1 MNLTTELGFTRM
13 TRKRLHFLF
22 LNIGHFLDHLFM
34 LVFATVAAL
43 ALIREWQL
51 SYAELIPY
59 AMPGFIAFGAFALPA
74 GWLADKWSR
83 HGMLVIFFIGIGGA
97 SILTALAQTP
107 LQIGIGLFAIGLF
120 AAIYHPVGIA
130 LVLEGR
136 KRVGMAIA
144 VNGVFGNMGV
154 AAAALI
160 AGYLIDQSGWRS
172 AFVWP
177 GVISIGVGMAY
188 GVFIF
193 SARGTMAAGAAAD
206 NKTPAADV
214 STYDQNLFVRVI
226 AIVLFTTA
234 LGGLIFQSTTF
245 ALPKIIAERAGDIAH
260 SATLVGWLAF
270 FIFTIG
276 SVGQLVVG
284 YAIDRISPRIV
295 FAVIAAMQLT
305 IFALMPGLHGWT
317 AVILAAAFMFAT
329 FGQIPINDVLVGRVA
344 KSAWRSRILAMR
356 YTVTISVMALAVP
369 VIAWVHAG
377 WGFDFLFV
385 LLAIAGGLILS
396 GALMLPRSI
405 PAAVVL
411 SPATAHARNPTLT
424 TPT

>member
-1 MNLTTELGFTRM
+1 MM
-13 TRKRLHFLF
+13 RKKLHFLF
-22 LNIGHFLDHLFM
+22 LNVGHFLDHLFM

-43 ALIREWQL
+43 ALAREWQL
-51 SYAELIPY
+51 SYGELIPY

-83 HGMLVIFFIGIGGA
+83 HGMLVIFFIGIGAA
-97 SILTALAQTP
+97 SALTALAQTP
-107 LQIGIGLFAIGLF
+107 LQIGVGLFAIGVF

-136 KRVGMAIA
+136 TRTGMAIA

-160 AGYLIDQSGWRS
+160 TGYLIDQSGWRA

-177 GVISIGVGMAY
+177 GIVSIAIGIAY
-188 GVFIF
+188 GALVWTG
-193 SARGTMAAGAAAD
+193 RGAISPHAAAD
-206 NKTPAADV
+206 KTTPDAALSGYDRDV
-214 STYDQNLFVRVI
+214 FFRVI
-226 AIVLFTTA
+226 AIVMFTTA
-234 LGGLIFQSTTF
+234 LGGLVFQSTTF
-245 ALPKIIAERAGDIAH
+245 ALPKIVDERAAGIAQ

-276 SVGQLVVG
+276 SIGQLVVG
-284 YAIDRISPRIV
+284 YAVDRIAPRIV
-295 FAVIAAMQLT
+295 FAAIAATQLT
-305 IFALMPGLHGWT
+305 IFALMPGLTGWP
-317 AVILAAAFMFAT
+317 AIMLAAVFMFAT

-344 KSAWRSRILAMR
+344 KTAWRSRILAMR

-377 WGFDFLFV
+377 WGFDMLFV
-385 LLAIAGGLILS
+385 LLAIAGGLILAA
-396 GALMLPRSI
+396 ALMLPRAI
-405 PAAVVL
+405 PAPAVL
-411 SPATAHARNPTLT
+411 SPAV
-424 TPT
+424 